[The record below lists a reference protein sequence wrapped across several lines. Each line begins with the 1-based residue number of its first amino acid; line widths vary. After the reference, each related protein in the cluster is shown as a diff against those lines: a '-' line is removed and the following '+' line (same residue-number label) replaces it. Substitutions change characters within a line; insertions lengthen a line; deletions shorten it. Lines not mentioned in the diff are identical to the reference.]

1 MYFHNRQHA
10 GQELA
15 KKLTQYKNMP
25 DIIVLALPR
34 GGVVTGAELAK
45 ALGCPLE
52 VIICRKIGAPG
63 NEEFA
68 IGAISE
74 AGGKFMNPEIL
85 GWYHIDKSYVEETV
99 KRENEKISRY
109 QKEFRGGK
117 PLPSPTNKTIIIT
130 DDGAATG
137 MTIKA
142 AIGALRSLKPKKIII
157 ALPVAPPD
165 TAHELEQLGDET
177 VILETPPN
185 FQAVGQFYEDFRQI
199 ETEEVKALLL
209 ESQKQ
214 KPR

>member
-1 MYFHNRQHA
+1 
-10 GQELA
+10 
-15 KKLTQYKNMP
+15 
-25 DIIVLALPR
+25 
-34 GGVVTGAELAK
+34 
-45 ALGCPLE
+45 
-52 VIICRKIGAPG
+52 
-63 NEEFA
+63 
-68 IGAISE
+68 
-74 AGGKFMNPEIL
+74 
-85 GWYHIDKSYVEETV
+85 
-99 KRENEKISRY
+99 
-109 QKEFRGGK
+109 
-117 PLPSPTNKTIIIT
+117 
-130 DDGAATG
+130 